1 MPPPSPSH
9 RSPTARLLGPERA
22 PRPDPIRRAR
32 AATPAAPARAP
43 ALVWLWAAL
52 LAGCGA
58 EPLPERPGRS
68 LLITLIDSASALHLS
83 AYGYPRSTTPFLE
96 RFAAESLRFADVS
109 AAAPYTLAS
118 VASLFLGEHVDVHG
132 VEWAGDP
139 LPAGQE
145 LLPEAF
151 RAAGYRTFGFS
162 SNLHISSRFGFE
174 RGFTHFKFVDPGVG
188 RTPHHTVPP
197 ELLAGLAQELRREP
211 ERPFF
216 GYVHLMPPHAPYD
229 PPPPFATRFGTVD
242 RGFGSIDFLTPLS
255 RGARLATPAERQAV
269 IDLYDASLA
278 YADSILEGIGA
289 DLELSGRAADIDW
302 IVLSDHGEAFGERQ
316 LFQHSSLV
324 LETMLRVPLLWRF
337 SDGFL
342 AGRKIERPVSLI
354 DLHPTLRDLY
364 RLPGLAP
371 ETSLSLLP
379 LLAGR
384 ALQGEPWILA
394 RTASPGPYTSLRR
407 GPWKLTFEAQ
417 TKRRRLH
424 QVERDVFELDNRWKQ
439 EPQRAAALEAELTYW
454 WARHRPE
461 AAARSRLP
469 LDAATRAQLEAIGY
483 LPEAPQPEQ
492 PAQALP
498 APTPP
503 DRGEPSSAPEQE

>member
-1 MPPPSPSH
+1 MHAAPVSPPE
-9 RSPTARLLGPERA
+9 RSPRAAFARLSG
-22 PRPDPIRRAR
+22 
-32 AATPAAPARAP
+32 
-43 ALVWLWAAL
+43 ALCALAL
-52 LAGCGA
+52 LGCGGA
-58 EPLPERPGRS
+58 AAIERQGNS
-68 LLITLIDSASALHLS
+68 LLVTLIDSTSALHVS
-83 AYGYPRSTTPFLE
+83 AYGYGRSTTPFLE
-96 RFAAESLRFADVS
+96 RLSAEGLRFADVS

-132 VEWAGDP
+132 VEWAGDA
-139 LPAGQE
+139 LPTGLE

-151 RAAGYRTFGFS
+151 REAGYRTFGFS
-162 SNLHISSRFGFE
+162 SNLHISARFGFD
-174 RGFTHFKFVDPGVG
+174 RGFSRFDFVDPEVG
-188 RTPHHTVPP
+188 RRPHHEVPAA
-197 ELLAGLAQELRREP
+197 LLEGLAEELRREP

-229 PPPPFATRFGTVD
+229 PPPPFATRFGNVD
-242 RGFGSIDFLTPLS
+242 RGFGSIEFLTPLS
-255 RGARLATPAERQAV
+255 RGARVASPAERQAV

-278 YADSILEGIGA
+278 YADSILERIGA
-289 DLELSGRAADIDW
+289 DLEQTGRAAAVDW

-337 SDGFL
+337 GDRSL
-342 AGRKIERPVSLI
+342 AGRVVETPVSLI
-354 DLHPTLRDLY
+354 DLNPTLRELY

-371 ETSLSLLP
+371 ETSVSLAP

-384 ALQGEPWILA
+384 ELEREPWILA

-424 QVERDVFELDNRWKQ
+424 QVERDVFELDNRLQQ
-439 EPQRAAALEAELTYW
+439 EPQRAAALQAELTRW

-483 LPEAPQPEQ
+483 LPGAGAAGDPAAAAPAGEAQSGA
-492 PAQALP
+492 PA
-498 APTPP
+498 APT
-503 DRGEPSSAPEQE
+503 GGG